1 MTHEETEGIV
11 LLEALASKIPTLVR
25 DIPIYEGWFEDGKNI
40 YKASTLPEFEEKIH
54 GILNHTLK
62 DVTEAG
68 YKVAEER
75 DIKSIG
81 AELKKAY
88 ERVLS
93 EPEKPELE
101 ETK

>member
-1 MTHEETEGIV
+1 M
-11 LLEALASKIPTLVR
+11 
-25 DIPIYEGWFEDGKNI
+25 
-40 YKASTLPEFEEKIH
+40 
-54 GILNHTLK
+54 NHTLK